1 MSDSRQPAPLA
12 SLLRSA
18 LADRPEALRE
28 AERLLE
34 AEASERR
41 SIERNLKALTET
53 LEQKAEAQ
61 SAAARRHAQELAYAK
76 IRLDAILRCAPDAV
90 FTASEDGV
98 IETANPAAARLFG
111 FASFETIGRDLG
123 CFVPLLR
130 EGGHLTRGAAA
141 LPFAQY
147 ETRGVRK
154 NGETFPVQVS
164 VSETHLGREKI
175 IVVFAKDITEQKRI
189 EEALTA
195 GNAQMHEENRSLSR
209 MVMIDPLT
217 EFLNRRGLQQILIHE
232 IHWLQRDGE
241 PLLACLVDLDAFKR
255 VNDLLG
261 HVAGDA
267 VLKEV
272 SRRLRESLRSTDYA
286 ARVGGDEFIVL
297 LPQTNRAEALEVAE
311 KARAAIARTVVR
323 SDGEPLRVTASIGVV
338 AMDPDGV
345 SIDEI
350 LSEAHQAL
358 HRCKTSGKNRVV
370 GAWDYPAGLLPAPEA
385 AAAREKPCRVPFEK
399 SAHSIR
405 RLSDEQVAGREVFIR
420 CADRVS
426 RLPDDFFLSLL
437 EAGPAPL
444 PLVRTYVALSPFT
457 LTRIPLARLVE
468 PLPPE
473 VRGNCYIE
481 ISQQK
486 ILGDPS
492 YLIPPVRR
500 LKEMGLR
507 VAMDETGFGRTSLES
522 LILLA
527 PDLLRIDP
535 KDVRGIAR
543 SPGRQ
548 RSLARLVRTAEALEA
563 EVVADGIENR
573 EDLHALREAGVRYG
587 HGPLWDEPARLPAS
601 ARPGTARAMG
611 AS

>member
-1 MSDSRQPAPLA
+1 MSDSPLSPLA
-12 SLLRSA
+12 SLLRAS

-28 AERLLE
+28 AERLIE
-34 AEASERR
+34 AEAAGRAAAER
-41 SIERNLKALTET
+41 SLKALTET

-76 IRLDAILRCAPDAV
+76 IRLDAILRCAPDSV
-90 FTASEDGV
+90 FTASADGI
-98 IETANPAAARLFG
+98 IETVNPAAARLFG
-111 FASFETIGRDLG
+111 CASFEAIGQDLG

-130 EGGHLTRGAAA
+130 EGGHLTRDAAA

-147 ETRGVRK
+147 ETRGIRK

-195 GNAQMHEENRSLSR
+195 GNAQMHEANRSLNR
-209 MVMIDPLT
+209 MVLIDPLT
-217 EFLNRRGLQQILIHE
+217 ELLNRRGLQQILIHE

-241 PLLACLVDLDAFKR
+241 PLLACLVDLDEFKR
-255 VNDLLG
+255 VNDILG

-286 ARVGGDEFIVL
+286 ARVGGDEFVVL
-297 LPQTNRAEALEVAE
+297 LPQTNRAEALEAAE

-323 SDGEPLRVTASIGVV
+323 SGNEPLRVTASIGVV
-338 AMDPDGV
+338 AMDPDGI

-350 LSEAHQAL
+350 LGEAHQAL
-358 HRCKTSGKNRVV
+358 RRCKTSGKNRVV
-370 GAWDYPAGLLPAPEA
+370 GAWDPPAEAHPPAVEPVQ
-385 AAAREKPCRVPFEK
+385 EKTHRVPFEK
-399 SAHSIR
+399 EVRSIR
-405 RLSDEQVAGREVFIR
+405 RLSDEQVVGREVFIR
-420 CADRVS
+420 CADRLS
-426 RLPDDFFLSLL
+426 RLPEDFLLSLL
-437 EAGPAPL
+437 EVGPASL
-444 PLVRTYVALSPFT
+444 PLVRTYVGMSPFT
-457 LTRIPLARLVE
+457 LTRVPLARLVE
-468 PLPPE
+468 PIPPE
-473 VRGNCYIE
+473 ARGNCYIE

-507 VAMDETGFGRTSLES
+507 IAMDETGFGRTSLES
-522 LILLA
+522 LILLS
-527 PDLLRIDP
+527 PDLLRIDR
-535 KDVRGIAR
+535 KDVRGVSR

-573 EDLHALREAGVRYG
+573 DDLRALRETGVRYG
-587 HGPLWDEPARLPAS
+587 HGPLWDEPARLPAPS
-601 ARPGTARAMG
+601 RPGAARAMG
-611 AS
+611 ASS